1 MTQGVALAKF
11 WKNKNVLVTGHTGF
25 KGSWLCFC
33 LNRFGANVTGVSLEP
48 DSSPNLF
55 HLLNGENICNSIIC
69 DIRNFESLSE
79 HCKANDPEFI
89 FHLAAQPI
97 VRESYL
103 NPVDTFES
111 NIMGTVNILE
121 SMKLLSNLK
130 AAVMITTDKVYQENN
145 VSQAYVEGDHLGGH
159 DPYSS
164 SKAACEIVIDSYRKS
179 FLSDRGISIASAR
192 AGNVIGGGDWSK
204 DRLIPD
210 AIRAWESQNILKI
223 RRPYST
229 RPWQHVL
236 EPIYGYMMLAQQIT
250 SNPKKAEAYNF
261 GPDSESIASVRD
273 VITLA
278 NNFFSSGKVIY
289 DQENEGPHEADWL
302 SLDITKA
309 KDNLGFTPKWSLSE
323 AVEHTI
329 SWYMDLNNGQ
339 DAVGLC
345 NKQIDLYENAK

>member
-1 MTQGVALAKF
+1 M
-11 WKNKNVLVTGHTGF
+11 
-25 KGSWLCFC
+25 
-33 LNRFGANVTGVSLEP
+33 EP

-55 HLLNGENICNSIIC
+55 HLLNGENLCKSIIC
-69 DIRNFESLSE
+69 DILKFESLSE

-89 FHLAAQPI
+89 FHLAAQPM
-97 VRESYL
+97 VESYI
-103 NPVDTFES
+103 NPVYTFES

-121 SMKLLSNLK
+121 VNETFINLK

-210 AIRAWESQNILKI
+210 AIRAWENQNILKI

-229 RPWQHVL
+229 RPWQRCSW
-236 EPIYGYMMLAQQIT
+236 Q
-250 SNPKKAEAYNF
+250 
-261 GPDSESIASVRD
+261 
-273 VITLA
+273 A
-278 NNFFSSGKVIY
+278 NIWIY
-289 DQENEGPHEADWL
+289 DV
-302 SLDITKA
+302 SST
-309 KDNLGFTPKWSLSE
+309 DN
-323 AVEHTI
+323 I
-329 SWYMDLNNGQ
+329 
-339 DAVGLC
+339 
-345 NKQIDLYENAK
+345 